1 MSHPKNN
8 YQVQDNIMILKIMI
22 GIKEH
27 IIFYSLRFEIKN
39 IYIIILI
46 FIFNINIIFYN

>member
-1 MSHPKNN
+1 
-8 YQVQDNIMILKIMI
+8 MILKIMI

-46 FIFNINIIFYN
+46 FIFNINIFFIIRLLIKIILL